1 MVKLEYTPNDTFL
14 GHLEVRK
21 QSIWHQVGGWVSGY
35 YFQQIMALHCPINQ
49 IKIDV

>member
-21 QSIWHQVGGWVSGY
+21 QSIWSPGGWLGEWILLSANNGTSW
-35 YFQQIMALHCPINQ
+35 PN
-49 IKIDV
+49 